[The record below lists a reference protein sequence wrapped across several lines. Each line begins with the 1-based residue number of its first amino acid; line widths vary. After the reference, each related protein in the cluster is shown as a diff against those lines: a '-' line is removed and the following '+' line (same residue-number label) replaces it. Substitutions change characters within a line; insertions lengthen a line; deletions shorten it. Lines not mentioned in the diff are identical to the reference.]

1 MHQSWKQRETNASV
15 MKNLGEV
22 TSMCSQVQLR
32 FKSITVVW
40 VINASV
46 FNQFL
51 GRVFASLTRNIL
63 FWCKVKLSGS
73 HTDAKKEVTSYYV
86 STSKVAGNNKSK
98 FWKIGELTNP
108 ARWREMTVI
117 SRYVCTSS
125 FWVRHSTQFQE
136 RLERTFRLSTY
147 VAFDSRLIC
156 WICSFVFIMKRQ
168 RKPGSFFTPKKMTVE
183 PQKH

>member
-1 MHQSWKQRETNASV
+1 MCCKVKLCPVWLLVELLLWFNFLRLMHQSWKQREINASV
-15 MKNLGEV
+15 MKNVGEV

-63 FWCKVKLSGS
+63 FWYKIKLSGS
-73 HTDAKKEVTSYYV
+73 HSDGKKEVTSYYV

-98 FWKIGELTNP
+98 FWKISEFTNP
-108 ARWREMTVI
+108 AWWREND
-117 SRYVCTSS
+117 C
-125 FWVRHSTQFQE
+125 H
-136 RLERTFRLSTY
+136 
-147 VAFDSRLIC
+147 
-156 WICSFVFIMKRQ
+156 
-168 RKPGSFFTPKKMTVE
+168 FTLRVYE
-183 PQKH
+183 

>member
-1 MHQSWKQRETNASV
+1 MCCKVKLCPVWLLVELLLWFNFLRLMHQSWKQREINASV

-63 FWCKVKLSGS
+63 FWCKIKLSGS
-73 HTDAKKEVTSYYV
+73 HSDGKKEVTSYHI
-86 STSKVAGNNKSK
+86 STSKVAGNNISK
-98 FWKIGELTNP
+98 FWKTRRLK
-108 ARWREMTVI
+108 
-117 SRYVCTSS
+117 S
-125 FWVRHSTQFQE
+125 FPWDAWVYGSIM
-136 RLERTFRLSTY
+136 
-147 VAFDSRLIC
+147 AFYL
-156 WICSFVFIMKRQ
+156 
-168 RKPGSFFTPKKMTVE
+168 G
-183 PQKH
+183 